1 MNETLFLLEPFFISF
16 LLSFSITKY
25 KNGCEMNEM
34 FIPRTKHVPEY
45 ISSICKEINSFD
57 RLFYESCDV
66 MVSSLGYD

>member
-1 MNETLFLLEPFFISF
+1 
-16 LLSFSITKY
+16 
-25 KNGCEMNEM
+25 MNEM